1 MSVTTYDPAG
11 TLTAGNFK
19 VTLLPTALV
28 DLNKPSAAL
37 LAAGIDIQCALESFG
52 TTTDV
57 GTASRRKLCDTE
69 ETERIAK
76 RTRKLENLTIT
87 GDKTDEAAVL
97 AILTEGAKIG
107 IAARPYDTHG
117 SAWAVGDRAW
127 VFNAAVAAVDPASV
141 STTDGEEFGYVVQF
155 LDVTRDITAVAV
167 A

>member
-11 TLTAGNFK
+11 TLTAGNLK
-19 VTLLPTALV
+19 VTLLPTALT
-28 DLNKPSAAL
+28 DLSAPSAAV
-37 LAAGIDIQCALESFG
+37 LAAGIDIQCALENFG
-52 TTTDV
+52 TSTDV
-57 GTASRRKLCDTE
+57 GTATRRKLCDTE

-87 GDKTDEAAVL
+87 GDKTSEAAVL

-107 IAARPYDTHG
+107 IAARPYDTHDG
-117 SAWAVGDRAW
+117 AWAAGDRAW
-127 VFNAAVAAVDPASV
+127 TFNATVAAVDPAPV